1 MVVSSAQCLEYDTQG
16 KYYILRTYYL
26 VLAGKPCG
34 KVKNT
39 ARPIKNDVSVPGDGF
54 CLLKTNLCGVSINTT
69 LLNDRMLGNSVVYD
83 SPKKL
88 VIVQESAPGIRVL
101 VDFSH

>member
-1 MVVSSAQCLEYDTQG
+1 MSEIGQVG
-16 KYYILRTYYL
+16 KVYIVTMYYL

-34 KVKNT
+34 KVNKT
-39 ARPIKNDVSVPGDGF
+39 ARPIKNVVSVPGDGF

-69 LLNDRMLGNSVVYD
+69 MLDDRLVENSVVYD

-88 VIVQESAPGIRVL
+88 VIVHESAPGIRVL